1 MILEKLQKE
10 MNCEPPPIDDKTYL
24 WPYLSNRKQREKLA
38 EIQQKGS
45 CDLDNEE
52 TMVSCDLDDE
62 EAVVSCDLNDEE
74 AVVSCGLN
82 NEEAIVEHITH
93 DTVVENVVMDDDILC
108 DDMWN
113 SDTTQDTNYS
123 DSTATIDN
131 TQYVIHDNGSC
142 DLQNTSL
149 QHSQDTNQDIIE
161 SPQYVIQSSSS
172 RSFDLQDTTGHVQDT
187 NKEPLSDQEVEDCI
201 RELIQRGVSTVRYH
215 IVVIA
220 IC

>member
-10 MNCEPPPIDDKTYL
+10 MNCELPPIDDKTYL

-74 AVVSCGLN
+74 A
-82 NEEAIVEHITH
+82 IVEHITH
-93 DTVVENVVMDDDILC
+93 DTVVEDVVMDDDILC
-108 DDMWN
+108 DDVWN

-172 RSFDLQDTTGHVQDT
+172 FDIQDTTGHVQDT

-201 RELIQRGVSTVRYH
+201 KELIQRGVSTVRYQ
-215 IVVIA
+215 IVVIV